1 MSSHHERASAVK
13 FYRRF
18 IPGAAKTLASL
29 HSLFLPH
36 KHSRKSV
43 EWNEVAEAS
52 FIAVKQQ
59 LADTTMLA
67 FPVLNAP
74 TQLVTDASD
83 TAVGTVIQQTMGGV
97 TQPVVFSKSL
107 TSTQRKWP
115 TFDRELLAVFLA
127 VKKFKY
133 FL

>member
-1 MSSHHERASAVK
+1 MA
-13 FYRRF
+13 
-18 IPGAAKTLASL
+18 PL

-97 TQPVVFSKSL
+97 TQPVFFFQKPHFYSKETAHLRPGVTGRFSCC
-107 TSTQRKWP
+107 Q
-115 TFDRELLAVFLA
+115 EI
-127 VKKFKY
+127 
-133 FL
+133 